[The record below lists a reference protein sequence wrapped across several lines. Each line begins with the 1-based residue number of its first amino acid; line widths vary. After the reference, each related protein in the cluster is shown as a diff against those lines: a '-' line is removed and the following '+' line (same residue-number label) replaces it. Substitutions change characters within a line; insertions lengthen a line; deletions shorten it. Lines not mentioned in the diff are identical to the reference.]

1 MEKTKIQWTDA
12 TWNPFH
18 GCKKVSTECKFCY
31 MYRDKERYGQNPTL
45 VLKSKTKFY
54 EPLKW
59 KEPKLIFTCS
69 WSDWFIEEG
78 DLWRDELWK
87 IIKATPHHTYQI
99 LTKRPERIKECLPA
113 DWGKGYDNV
122 WLGVS
127 VGTNES
133 LKRCKTLNE
142 IPAKVKFI
150 SAEPLLEDLTELNE
164 VLVRSKFDWCIIG
177 GESGNSKGKY
187 RFRECKLEWINNII
201 NACNGNDVKIFV
213 KQLGTFLGKEMG
225 LKDSHGGDMN
235 EWPNEIQIRE
245 FPKSF
250 NKNIDYS
257 QIEKLSPFKSLLAKA
272 ILAGEG
278 PKELATRIAIERN
291 IPRPTAQAYV
301 TMVINKLHN
310 K

>member
-1 MEKTKIQWTDA
+1 
-12 TWNPFH
+12 
-18 GCKKVSTECKFCY
+18 
-31 MYRDKERYGQNPTL
+31 

-54 EPLKW
+54 DPLKW

-78 DLWRDELWK
+78 DQWREELWE

-99 LTKRPERIKECLPA
+99 LTKRPERIKDCLPP

-122 WLGVS
+122 WLGAS

-133 LKRCKTLNE
+133 LKRCEILNE

-164 VLVRSKFDWCIIG
+164 VLIRNKFDWCIIG
-177 GESGNSKGKY
+177 GESGNNTGKY

-201 NACNGNDVKIFV
+201 KACNDTDVKVFV
-213 KQLGTFLGKEMG
+213 KQLGTFLGKAMR
-225 LKDSHGGDMN
+225 LKDSHGGDMK

-245 FPKSF
+245 FPVSF
-250 NKNIDYS
+250 EILSNEKRSAFTVSKKVFNNN
-257 QIEKLSPFKSLLAKA
+257 QIEKLSPFKALLAKA
-272 ILAGEG
+272 IIAGED
-278 PKELATRIAIERN
+278 PIELATRISIERK
-291 IPRPTAQAYV
+291 IPRPTAKAYV
-301 TMVINKLHN
+301 TMVQKLFLKKSSVCEKSLSNKL
-310 K
+310 KV